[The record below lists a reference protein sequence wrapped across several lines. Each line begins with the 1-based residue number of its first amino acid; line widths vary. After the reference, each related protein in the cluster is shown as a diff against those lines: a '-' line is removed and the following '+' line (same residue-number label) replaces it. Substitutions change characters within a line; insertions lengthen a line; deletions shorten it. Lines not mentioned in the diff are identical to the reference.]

1 MDWNGVLILKK
12 LLLILLLSIVSSASD
27 IQIEKKIYETFFAA
41 LSKKVKPSVYI
52 DVHIPSLELDTDK
65 FSLVSSCQKADIV
78 IVTKKTI
85 DAGCEKKIIFGTRYR
100 HLKKVYVLGA
110 FFWQKGRPNIVFKR
124 QQLDSKKI
132 KLPHAL
138 QEFIE

>member
-1 MDWNGVLILKK
+1 MIK

-78 IVTKKTI
+78 IVTKKNNRCRMREKNNLWNTI
-85 DAGCEKKIIFGTRYR
+85 
-100 HLKKVYVLGA
+100 
-110 FFWQKGRPNIVFKR
+110 
-124 QQLDSKKI
+124 
-132 KLPHAL
+132 
-138 QEFIE
+138 